1 MVAAIGFEPMT
12 CRVWTGRY
20 NQLSYA
26 AIQFVLCCG
35 ECLAHSAQREVA
47 SPNRFQIDVVTSI
60 ARFDLA
66 CGCGGRIWTND
77 LRVMSP
83 TSYQLLYPAIFNACL
98 WYDKSK
104 KLSSVCKNKFRKPSN
119 ICKKSLKSASKSKK
133 IRVVE
138 DVGILWKI
146 DILIFTSG
154 FDSAKKNEFYPHKA
168 PCFLWRAASRFFC
181 KNGAKTILIIWFM
194 SQKCLRAPP
203 RACII
208 GVLLI

>member
-47 SPNRFQIDVVTSI
+47 SPNRFQIDVITSI

-133 IRVVE
+133 IRVGE
-138 DVGILWKI
+138 DVGFLWKI

-154 FDSAKKNEFYPHKA
+154 FDSAKKTSSIRTKR
-168 PCFLWRAASRFFC
+168 LVFF
-181 KNGAKTILIIWFM
+181 GAQRVDFFAKTV
-194 SQKCLRAPP
+194 QKQF
-203 RACII
+203 
-208 GVLLI
+208 

>member
-26 AIQFVLCCG
+26 AISFGLLLRGARCAPRQQILQGRTCIWRWR
-35 ECLAHSAQREVA
+35 LDADVA
-47 SPNRFQIDVVTSI
+47 FRF
-60 ARFDLA
+60 R

-133 IRVVE
+133 IRVGE
-138 DVGILWKI
+138 DVGFLWKI